1 MKRLLIFLF
10 LTPIFVLGQ
19 VPQGIGYQGVATD
32 AFGVELINQSISIR
46 ASILNASANGNIQWQ
61 ETHNTSTDTFGLF
74 NLAIGLGTSTGNG
87 SLANFSDIS
96 WGAQTHF
103 LKIEMDVNA
112 GTNYSNMGTNQMMS
126 VPYALYSENTNIN
139 YNAIS
144 TLLSNDSMFIN
155 TVADSISTL
164 LSIDSTFLT
173 TINVGSGDD
182 INLTLG
188 NRYSIN
194 IDWSARSN
202 SPAYMFPIGTA
213 TIDYVATND
222 GFITGTALCTGPG
235 FVYFHSDTISSPQI
249 IRGKM
254 TAGQYGDFK
263 SFCFV
268 LKKGETFRF
277 TRYAIVHSIGQPWS
291 FYGDVSDCYFT
302 EINSSTFSSSTI
314 DSLLQVV
321 SNLDSSIYV
330 LNSQFNF
337 GCTDNVACNYDAI
350 ANIDNGSC
358 ILPNGCTD
366 TNAINYDSTATCDDG
381 SCVSA
386 IGQSY
391 QGGVIA
397 YIDNTGLHG
406 LILSSDIG
414 NASWGCYGIDLPGAD
429 GTIIGS
435 GNQNTI
441 DIINGCTDTTAASL
455 CENLVINSY
464 SDWFLPSKDALYQIY
479 TNRVALGIANT
490 ATHWS
495 SSEVDATGAWLQI
508 FSNGSQQNGSK
519 GNVYPVR
526 AVRTF

>member
-1 MKRLLIFLF
+1 
-10 LTPIFVLGQ
+10 
-19 VPQGIGYQGVATD
+19 
-32 AFGVELINQSISIR
+32 
-46 ASILNASANGNIQWQ
+46 
-61 ETHNTSTDTFGLF
+61 
-74 NLAIGLGTSTGNG
+74 
-87 SLANFSDIS
+87 
-96 WGAQTHF
+96 
-103 LKIEMDVNA
+103 
-112 GTNYSNMGTNQMMS
+112 
-126 VPYALYSENTNIN
+126 
-139 YNAIS
+139 
-144 TLLSNDSMFIN
+144 
-155 TVADSISTL
+155 
-164 LSIDSTFLT
+164 
-173 TINVGSGDD
+173 
-182 INLTLG
+182 
-188 NRYSIN
+188 
-194 IDWSARSN
+194 

-222 GFITGTALCTGPG
+222 GFITGTALCTGG

-519 GNVYPVR
+519 
-526 AVRTF
+526 